1 MLKFIPPFFRTDAP
15 DSADARGVSKSQ
27 HQHQH
32 QHPHRRRRDEHRFLA
47 EYAVR
52 KNLFGKDGIE
62 AEDRAAAASSSS
74 SSSSAMSAAAAT
86 AMLVREGETVELT
99 EDMFRG
105 ELKGTLRKAAAAA
118 AANAER

>member
-1 MLKFIPPFFRTDAP
+1 M
-15 DSADARGVSKSQ
+15 
-27 HQHQH
+27 
-32 QHPHRRRRDEHRFLA
+32 
-47 EYAVR
+47 R

-62 AEDRAAAASSSS
+62 AEDRAAATSSSSSS
-74 SSSSAMSAAAAT
+74 SSSSAVAAAAAT

-118 AANAER
+118 NAER

>member
-15 DSADARGVSKSQ
+15 DSADARGVSKS
-27 HQHQH
+27 QH

-74 SSSSAMSAAAAT
+74 SSSSSAAAAAAAT

-118 AANAER
+118 AGAANAER